1 MKNLIH
7 ITVGIVVV
15 LVWLAVRTPGHTEI
29 TTQSTKGRLN
39 DSNAVVT
46 IKAATGPT
54 EIVIEST
61 KERLNDSNLVVTIKA
76 TIPADAKLYALQSA
90 QNNILFSTIAFDT
103 TSVKHL
109 EGDIEEKGS
118 KHSEKDT
125 SVNALV
131 SFYSDSVLW
140 KQNIKAGLA
149 DSFSLKGTVSYLYKK
164 GDEYLPGEKEFKV
177 HIQPEQKKSNDHPAL
192 INKSL
197 IWIFLTAFGG
207 GLLALLTPC
216 VYSMIPV
223 TVSFF
228 TKRSKSKS
236 EGIKN
241 ALYYSSSIIFI
252 FTLLGFLITLVF
264 GPAALNNLA
273 TNWIANLVFFGVFV
287 LFGVSFLGAFEIT
300 LPSSWA
306 NKTDSKAGVSSFA
319 GIFFMALT
327 LVVVSFSCTGPI
339 IGNLLV
345 LAAKG
350 SYWGPLTGMLGFSTA
365 LALPF
370 ALFAFFPSKLNMLGK
385 AGGWLNAVK
394 VTLGFLELA
403 LALKFLSNAD
413 LAKGWRLLDREI
425 FIAAWIVLFSLLGLY
440 LLGKIKFRHDDEL
453 PKNDFGLPFLTVTR
467 LSFAIVALVFAVYM
481 VPGLWGAPLKGISAF
496 VPPMGTQDF
505 NASSNKISA
514 SIPLES
520 SNDDLHP
527 KRYYD
532 QMKIYEPEVVTT
544 YGMITYFDY
553 DEALEIAKKLK
564 KPLMLDFT
572 GINCVNCRKM
582 EGQVWSD
589 PKVMQILKEDFV
601 IVSLYVDVQ
610 NVELPLSEQF
620 YSKALN
626 KQVETLGDKNADLQV
641 VRYGANTQPYY
652 FFIDGRE
659 NKLAEDGYGYD
670 PSIQKFINLLEEVKA
685 EYKKRNSL

>member
-1 MKNLIH
+1 MKKFAH
-7 ITVGIVVV
+7 IAFGIFFV
-15 LVWLAVRTPGHTEI
+15 LVSFAVCA
-29 TTQSTKGRLN
+29 N
-39 DSNAVVT
+39 DST
-46 IKAATGPT
+46 D
-54 EIVIEST
+54 IVLELT
-61 KERLNDSNLVVTIKA
+61 KQRLNDSNLLVTIKA
-76 TIPADAKLYALQSA
+76 TIPGDAKLYALQSA
-90 QNNILFSTIAFDT
+90 ENNTLFSTIAFDST
-103 TSVKHL
+103 FHKHL
-109 EGDIEEKGS
+109 NGEIEEKGS
-118 KHSEKDT
+118 KHSEKDS
-125 SVNALV
+125 SVNATV
-131 SFYSDSVLW
+131 SYYSDSVLW
-140 KQNIKAGLA
+140 QQNIKAGLA

-177 HIQPEQKKSNDHPAL
+177 NIQPEKKESNEHEGL
-192 INKSL
+192 LNKSL
-197 IWIFLTAFGG
+197 LWIFITAFGG

-228 TKRSKSKS
+228 TKRSKSRS

-273 TNWIANLVFFGVFV
+273 TNWIANLVFFAVFV
-287 LFGVSFLGAFEIT
+287 VFGVSFLGAFEIS

-370 ALFAFFPSKLNMLGK
+370 ALFAFFPSKLNILGK

-440 LLGKIKFRHDDEL
+440 LLGKLKFRHDDEL
-453 PKNDFGLPFLTVTR
+453 PKNDFGFPFLSVTR
-467 LSFAIVALVFAVYM
+467 LSFAIAAFVFSVYM
-481 VPGLWGAPLKGISAF
+481 IPGLWGAPLKGISGF

-505 NASSNKISA
+505 NPSSNKLSV
-514 SIPLES
+514 SIPAQS
-520 SNDDLHP
+520 SSDDLHP
-527 KRYYD
+527 KKYYD

-544 YGMITYFDY
+544 YGMVTYFDY
-553 DEALEIAKKLK
+553 EEALDVARKLK

-610 NVELPLSEQF
+610 NVELPQGEQF
-620 YSKALN
+620 YSKVLN

-641 VRYGANTQPYY
+641 IRYGANTQPYY
-652 FFIDGRE
+652 FFVDASE

-670 PSIQKFINLLEEVKA
+670 PSVEEFINLLDKVKA
-685 EYKKRNSL
+685 EHKKRNGL

>member
-1 MKNLIH
+1 VKNKLVH
-7 ITVGIVVV
+7 IV
-15 LVWLAVRTPGHTEI
+15 LGFFLVLLSIGVRATD
-29 TTQSTKGRLN
+29 STG
-39 DSNAVVT
+39 
-46 IKAATGPT
+46 
-54 EIVIEST
+54 IVIELT
-61 KERLNDSNLVVTIKA
+61 KQRLDESNMRVTIKA
-76 TIPADAKLYALQSA
+76 TIPGNAKLYGLQSA
-90 QNNILFSTIAFDT
+90 ENNTLFSTIVFDST
-103 TSVKHL
+103 FQKHL
-109 EGDIEEKGS
+109 SGAIEEKGL
-118 KHSEKDT
+118 KHSEKDV
-125 SVNALV
+125 SVDAAV
-131 SFYSDSVLW
+131 SYYADSVSW
-140 KQNIKAGLA
+140 QQNVKAGLT
-149 DSFSLKGTVSYLYKK
+149 DSFLLKGTVSYLYKK
-164 GDEYLPGEKEFKV
+164 GDEYLPGEKDFKI
-177 HIQPEQKKSNDHPAL
+177 HIQPEQKDNDDNQGL
-192 INKSL
+192 SNKSL
-197 IWIFLTAFGG
+197 LWIFLTAFGG

-228 TKRSKSKS
+228 TKRSKSKK

-241 ALYYSSSIIFI
+241 ALYYSSSIILI

-273 TNWIANLVFFGVFV
+273 TNWIANLLFFAVFV

-306 NKTDSKAGVSSFA
+306 NKTDSKASVGSFA

-345 LAAKG
+345 MAAKE

-413 LAKGWRLLDREI
+413 LARGWRLLDREI
-425 FIAAWIVLFSLLGLY
+425 FISAWIVLFTLLGLY
-440 LLGKIKFRHDDEL
+440 LLGKIRFSHDDEL
-453 PKNDFGLPFLTVTR
+453 PKNDYGLPFLTVTR
-467 LSFAIVALVFAVYM
+467 LSFAIVAFAFSVYM
-481 VPGLWGAPLKGISAF
+481 IPGLWGAPLKGISAF

-505 NASSNKISA
+505 NASSNKISVA
-514 SIPLES
+514 VPVQ
-520 SNDDLHP
+520 SNSDELHP
-527 KRYYD
+527 KKYYD
-532 QMKIYEPEVVTT
+532 QMKMYEPEVVTT
-544 YGMITYFDY
+544 FGMVTYFDY
-553 DEALEIAKKLK
+553 AEALDAARKLN

-582 EGQVWSD
+582 EGQIWSD
-589 PKVMQILKEDFV
+589 PKVMKILKEDFV
-601 IVSLYVDVQ
+601 IVSLYVDVK
-610 NVELPLSEQF
+610 NVDIPESEQF
-620 YSKALN
+620 FSKALN

-641 VRYGANTQPYY
+641 IRYGANTQPYY
-652 FFIDGRE
+652 FFIDANE

-670 PSIQKFINLLEEVKA
+670 PGIEKFISLLDKVKT
-685 EYKKRNSL
+685 EYKKRNGL

>member
-1 MKNLIH
+1 MNKLIH
-7 ITVGIVVV
+7 IAFGVFLV
-15 LVWLAVRTPGHTEI
+15 LVSFAVRA
-29 TTQSTKGRLN
+29 N
-39 DSNAVVT
+39 DST
-46 IKAATGPT
+46 D
-54 EIVIEST
+54 IVLELT
-61 KERLNDSNLVVTIKA
+61 KQRLNDSNLLVTIKA
-76 TIPADAKLYALQSA
+76 TIPGDAKLYALQSA
-90 QNNILFSTIAFDT
+90 ENNTLFSTIAFDST
-103 TSVKHL
+103 FHKHL
-109 EGDIEEKGS
+109 NGEIEEKGS
-118 KHSEKDT
+118 KHSEKDS
-125 SVNALV
+125 SVNATV
-131 SFYSDSVLW
+131 SYYSDSVLW
-140 KQNIKAGLA
+140 QQNIKAGLA

-177 HIQPEQKKSNDHPAL
+177 NIQPEKKESNEHQGL
-192 INKSL
+192 LNKSL

-287 LFGVSFLGAFEIT
+287 LFGVSFLGAFEIS

-306 NKTDSKAGVSSFA
+306 NKADSKAGVSSFA

-453 PKNDFGLPFLTVTR
+453 PKNDFGFPFLTVTR
-467 LSFAIVALVFAVYM
+467 LSFAIAAFVFSVYM
-481 VPGLWGAPLKGISAF
+481 IPGLWGAPLKGISAF

-505 NASSNKISA
+505 NASSNKLSA
-514 SIPLES
+514 SIPVES
-520 SNDDLHP
+520 HSDDLHP
-527 KRYYD
+527 KKYYD

-544 YGMITYFDY
+544 YGMVTYFDY
-553 DEALEIAKKLK
+553 EEALDVARKLK

-589 PKVMQILKEDFV
+589 PKVMQTLKEDFV

-610 NVELPLSEQF
+610 NVELPQSEQF

-626 KQVETLGDKNADLQV
+626 KQVETLGDKNADMQV
-641 VRYGANTQPYY
+641 IRYGANTQPYY
-652 FFIDGRE
+652 FFIDAGE
-659 NKLAEDGYGYD
+659 NKLAEEGYGYD
-670 PSIQKFINLLEEVKA
+670 PSVEKFINLLDKVKA
-685 EYKKRNSL
+685 EYKKRNGL

>member
-1 MKNLIH
+1 MNTLVKIALGFILVLISF
-7 ITVGIVVV
+7 T
-15 LVWLAVRTPGHTEI
+15 ARA
-29 TTQSTKGRLN
+29 N
-39 DSNAVVT
+39 DSTVIALQV
-46 IKAATGPT
+46 IKQR
-54 EIVIEST
+54 V
-61 KERLNDSNLVVTIKA
+61 NDSNLLVTIKA
-76 TIPADAKLYALQSA
+76 TIPGDAKLYALQSA
-90 QNNILFSTIAFDT
+90 ENNTLFSTIAFD
-103 TSVKHL
+103 SAFHKKL
-109 EGDIEEKGS
+109 DGAISEKGS
-118 KHSEKDT
+118 KHSEKDP
-125 SVNALV
+125 SVNEMV
-131 SFYSDSVLW
+131 SYYADSVLW
-140 KQNIKAGLA
+140 QQQIKAGPE

-164 GDEYLPGEKEFKV
+164 GEEYLPGENEFKV
-177 HIQPEQKKSNDHPAL
+177 DIQPGKKENNEDTGVAK
-192 INKSL
+192 KSL

-228 TKRSKSKS
+228 TKRSKSKA

-241 ALYYSSSIIFI
+241 ALYYSTSIIFI

-287 LFGVSFLGAFEIT
+287 LFGVSFLGAFEIS

-306 NKTDSKAGVSSFA
+306 NKADSKAGVSSFA

-385 AGGWLNAVK
+385 AGGWLNSVK
-394 VTLGFLELA
+394 VTLGILELA

-413 LAKGWRLLDREI
+413 LAQGWRLLDREI
-425 FIAAWIVLFSLLGLY
+425 FIAAWIVLFSILGLY

-453 PKNDFGLPFLTVTR
+453 PKNDFGFPFLSVTR
-467 LSFAIVALVFAVYM
+467 LSFAILAFVFSVYM
-481 VPGLWGAPLKGISAF
+481 IPGLWGAPLKGISAF

-505 NASSNKISA
+505 NASSNKLATSVPVLT
-514 SIPLES
+514 SEE
-520 SNDDLHP
+520 NLHP
-527 KRYYD
+527 KKYYD

-544 YGMITYFDY
+544 YGMVTYFDY
-553 DEALEIAKKLK
+553 AEALDVARELK

-601 IVSLYVDVQ
+601 IASLYVDVK
-610 NVELPLSEQF
+610 NVEIPQAEQF
-620 YSKALN
+620 YSKVLN

-641 VRYGANTQPYY
+641 TRFGANTQPYY
-652 FFIDGRE
+652 FFIDAEE
-659 NKLAEDGYGYD
+659 NKLAEEGYGYD
-670 PSIQKFINLLEEVKA
+670 PGVEKFIKLLEKVKA
-685 EYKKRNSL
+685 EHKKRNGL